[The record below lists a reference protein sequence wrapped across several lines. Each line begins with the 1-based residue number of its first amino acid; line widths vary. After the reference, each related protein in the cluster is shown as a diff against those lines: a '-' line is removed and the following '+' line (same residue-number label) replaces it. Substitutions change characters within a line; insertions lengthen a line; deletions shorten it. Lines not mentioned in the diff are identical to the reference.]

1 MLRDNVILFV
11 FDTVHATHAALQ
23 LVYLFYYHLFSQ
35 RSGSLLVLFSCRH
48 DMWISD
54 PGSRQGSRQGIS
66 KASKAPGR
74 AGRAS
79 RAGKEGRHA
88 G

>member
-35 RSGSLLVLFSCRH
+35 RSGSLLVHFSCRH
-48 DMWISD
+48 DMWIGD

-66 KASKAPGR
+66 KASKAPGM
-74 AGRAS
+74 ADRAS